1 MSSYPSR
8 PLLPVFTTA
17 VPPVGKPVRPRGKKA
32 SLACTECRKRKSK
45 CIGLPP
51 PCDRCRQHKTQCILD
66 EDSDRR
72 RRGGLERRLDALEQD
87 RTLLLR
93 LVDSIQIESLE
104 GATRILEFVRDDASL
119 DDIRQYLARGSS
131 PRAIESI
138 QLQGFSN
145 PPYRVPACPWT
156 SVTTDS
162 NYVSHLISLYFTW
175 DFPTHRWIDRELF
188 IRDMQAGSVDCHF
201 CSPFLVNAL
210 LAVACCYSEL
220 AEQSSAIDPVL
231 PGRLS
236 FYHEAQRLLGLEQE
250 PITLT
255 GFQGRCE
262 LYLSTW
268 IMGKHA
274 LAWQYLSE
282 IATCTRDLTVRRDAL
297 TAKGDIRHREME
309 HALDIA
315 ITGSFSAPNVA
326 FPGLHQP
333 PIVLKAMPEPTTCRT
348 LPPIHDVE
356 DMWCPYTIEKE
367 FITLPV
373 PAHSGCVSTEL
384 FNLQLI
390 LWEISNNPFRSVEQ
404 LSFTNEEMAN
414 NFHQRLKQWAMELP
428 ACLTLTSVLSSTPTP
443 ALLDMHLRYHSA
455 IITIFDGSSAV
466 TQLTLATS
474 ERNFQITRVSSAQS
488 ICALLEKFVSRWS
501 VLYMP
506 FIFIRYALMALST
519 LLVDLDNLDSK
530 AYFVNSYT
538 ALHTLSLRFP
548 MAREVLQIIVEQARQ
563 LQATL
568 PTEVMCLPIHIGMD
582 TDWKPYSPCAVVEP

>member
-45 CIGLPP
+45 ARTPFLAY
-51 PCDRCRQHKTQCILD
+51 LF
-66 EDSDRR
+66 DRR

-93 LVDSIQIESLE
+93 LVDSIRIESLE
-104 GATRILEFVRDDASL
+104 GATRILDFVRDDVSL
-119 DDIRQYLARGSS
+119 DDIRQYLARGPS
-131 PRAIESI
+131 PRGIENS
-138 QLQGFSN
+138 QLQDFSN

-175 DFPTHRWIDRELF
+175 DFPTQRWIDRELF
-188 IRDMQAGSVDCHF
+188 VRDMQNGSVDCEF
-201 CSPFLVNAL
+201 CSPLLVNAL

-220 AEQSSAIDPVL
+220 AGQSSSIDPVL
-231 PGRLS
+231 PGRSS
-236 FYHEAQRLLGLEQE
+236 FYHEAQRLLDLEQE
-250 PITLT
+250 PISLT
-255 GFQGRCE
+255 GFQGR
-262 LYLSTW
+262 TW

-282 IATCTRDLTVRRDAL
+282 IATCTRDLTIRRDAL
-297 TAKGDIRHREME
+297 TAKGDIRHQEMK

-315 ITGSFSAPNVA
+315 ITGSFSAPHVA

-356 DMWCPYTIEKE
+356 DMWCPYTTEKE
-367 FITLPV
+367 LITLPV
-373 PAHSGCVSTEL
+373 AAHSGCVSTEL

-390 LWEISNNPFRSVEQ
+390 LWEISNNPFRNVEQ
-404 LSFTNEEMAN
+404 LSFTNEEMAHS
-414 NFHQRLKQWAMELP
+414 FHQRLKQWAMELP
-428 ACLTLTSVLSSTPTP
+428 ECLTLTSLLSSTLTP
-443 ALLDMHLRYHSA
+443 ALLDMHA
-455 IITIFDGSSAV
+455 IITIFDGSPAV
-466 TQLTLATS
+466 NQLALGIS
-474 ERNFQITRVSSAQS
+474 ERNFQTTRVSSAQS
-488 ICALLEKFVSRWS
+488 ICALLEKSVSRWS

-519 LLVDLDNLDSK
+519 LLVDLDNVDSK

-568 PTEVMCLPIHIGMD
+568 PTEVMCLPIHIEMD
-582 TDWKPYSPCAVVEP
+582 TA

>member
-1 MSSYPSR
+1 MSSHSPR
-8 PLLPVFTTA
+8 PLLPVFSAA
-17 VPPVGKPVRPRGKKA
+17 VPPVGKP
-32 SLACTECRKRKSK
+32 

-51 PCDRCRQHKTQCILD
+51 PCDRCRQHKTSCILD

-93 LVDSIQIESLE
+93 LVDSIRDGSLDN
-104 GATRILEFVRDDASL
+104 ANRILNFVRSDASL
-119 DDIRQYLARGSS
+119 DEIRQYLARSS
-131 PRAIESI
+131 SSRAIENI
-138 QLQGFSN
+138 QLQDFSN
-145 PPYRVPACPWT
+145 PLYRVPAYPWT
-156 SVTTDS
+156 SVTNDS

-175 DFPTHRWIDRELF
+175 DFPTQKWIDRDLF
-188 IRDMQAGSVDCHF
+188 IRDMQNGSADSQF

-220 AEQSSAIDPVL
+220 AEQSSALDPVL
-231 PGRLS
+231 PGRAN
-236 FYHEAQRLLGLEQE
+236 FYHEAQRLLDLEKE
-250 PITLT
+250 PISLT

-274 LAWQYLSE
+274 LGWQYLSE
-282 IATCTRDLTVRRDAL
+282 IASCTRDFTVRRDAL
-297 TAKGDIRHREME
+297 TAEGDIRNGELE
-309 HALDIA
+309 HALDTA
-315 ITGSFSAPNVA
+315 ITGSFSVPHVA

-333 PIVLKAMPEPTTCRT
+333 PIVLKAMPKPTTCRT
-348 LPPIHDVE
+348 LLLVHDLE
-356 DMWCPYTIEKE
+356 DVWCPYSIEKK
-367 FITLPV
+367 FATLPV
-373 PAHSGCVSTEL
+373 PAHSNCVGAEL

-404 LSFTNEEMAN
+404 LSFTNEEMAKT
-414 NFHQRLKQWAMELP
+414 FHQRLKQWEIELP
-428 ACLTLTSVLSSTPTP
+428 ECLTLASLLGSAPTP

-455 IITIFDGSSAV
+455 IITIFDGSPAV
-466 TQLTLATS
+466 NQYALVTS
-474 ERNFQITRVSSAQS
+474 ERSFQITRVSSAQS
-488 ICALLEKFVSRWS
+488 ICALLEKFVSCWS
-501 VLYMP
+501 TLYMP
-506 FIFIRYALMALST
+506 FIFIRHALMALST

-568 PTEVMCLPIHIGMD
+568 PIEVTCLPIHIDLD
-582 TDWKPYSPCAVVEP
+582 TA